1 MRRENIVH
9 DDHTIGAKT
18 GGVVDEGLSAS
29 RGLENGARREKEMG
43 HNDDEAITN

>member
-29 RGLENGARREKEMG
+29 RGLENGAHREKEMG